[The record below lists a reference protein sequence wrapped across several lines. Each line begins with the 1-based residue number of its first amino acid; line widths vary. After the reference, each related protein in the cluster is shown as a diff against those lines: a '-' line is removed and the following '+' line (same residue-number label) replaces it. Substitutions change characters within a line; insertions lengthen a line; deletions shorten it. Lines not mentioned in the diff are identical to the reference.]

1 LPIDKCVPI
10 DEGPAEGHPRPM
22 NTRSSLAAPLLD
34 RMLVSATV
42 ADVAVLAPRLRRVR
56 LHVPTA
62 ADLAWTPGQHVR
74 VLLGDPVSW
83 GAVRSGFRDLLRT
96 YTVLD
101 LDRPAGLLDLC
112 VLDHGD
118 GPGARWARTAAAGDE
133 VSFLR
138 PEGRLVP
145 RDAGFH
151 LFVGEET
158 AQVPIA
164 AIMRALPEG
173 ARVGGVVEVADAGD
187 RLDFPRADELTWT
200 YRGDAP
206 AAGSPTLLAALR
218 ELDLPGEGVAY
229 VAGEAKACSAVR
241 RHLVLERGWPGRSVL
256 TKPFWTPGKRGM
268 D

>member
-1 LPIDKCVPI
+1 MD
-10 DEGPAEGHPRPM
+10 
-22 NTRSSLAAPLLD
+22 TRSSLAAPLLD
-34 RMLVSATV
+34 RMLVNATV
-42 ADVAVLAPRLRRVR
+42 AEVATAGPRMRRVR

-62 ADLAWTPGQHVR
+62 AGLAWTPGQHVR

-83 GAVRSGFRDLLRT
+83 QAVRSGFRDLLRT

-133 VSFLR
+133 VAFLR

-145 RDAGFH
+145 REDAGFH

-164 AIMRALPEG
+164 AIMRALPDA
-173 ARVGGVVEVADAGD
+173 ARVGGVVGVADAGD
-187 RLDFPRADELTWT
+187 RIDVPRADELTWT
-200 YRGDAP
+200 YRGAAP
-206 AAGSPTLLAALR
+206 AADPSTLLAALR
-218 ELDLPGEGVAY
+218 GLDLPADGVAY

-241 RHLVLERGWPGRSVL
+241 RYLVTERGWPGRAVL

>member
-1 LPIDKCVPI
+1 MK
-10 DEGPAEGHPRPM
+10 
-22 NTRSSLAAPLLD
+22 TRSSLAAPLLD

-42 ADVAVLAPRLRRVR
+42 VEVAPVAARMRRIRLR
-56 LHVPTA
+56 VPE
-62 ADLAWTPGQHVR
+62 LEWTPGQHIR

-83 GAVRSGFRDLLRT
+83 QAVRTGFQELLRT

-101 LDRPAGLLDLC
+101 LDRVAGLLDLA

-118 GPGARWARTAAAGDE
+118 GPGSRWGRTAAAGDE
-133 VSFLR
+133 VAFLR

-145 RDAGFH
+145 REEAAYH

-164 AIMRALPEG
+164 AILRALPES
-173 ARVGGVVEVADAGD
+173 ARVGGVVELAAAED

-200 YRGDAP
+200 YRGAADATD
-206 AAGSPTLLAALR
+206 SPTLLAALR
-218 ELDLPGEGVAY
+218 ELDLPADGVAY
-229 VAGEAKACSAVR
+229 VAGEAKTCSTVR
-241 RHLVLERGWPGRSVL
+241 RHLVLERKWPGRAVL